1 MWCFSAPAS
10 VPDAPADPSQ
20 YISILNSPDL
30 LSDPRAHLGAS
41 RHGLHVEVL
50 IVVELPVPDEVHVP
64 AGRGVQSTTAA
75 SAAACLIAAQ
85 RHSGVRFLHL
95 TFHTFLVEILGF
107 FGWLQFGSPLPGVS
121 LLLSLRALE

>member
-50 IVVELPVPDEVHVP
+50 VVVELPVPDEVHVP

-85 RHSGVRFLHL
+85 RQSGMRFFFFALNFSH
-95 TFHTFLVEILGF
+95 F
-107 FGWLQFGSPLPGVS
+107 FGGNPLGEVAKV
-121 LLLSLRALE
+121 RLER